1 MIRMLGAYLLS
12 ILTAYV
18 LAAIMST
25 QWVVFNL
32 GDMGLPISF
41 GQRIS
46 MTGHDLIGMAGMF
59 LPMIAAGFLA
69 AFLLTSLLIRW
80 LGQWRSGLFILAG
93 AVALISVHLLLNIAF
108 GITPVAAARTWAG
121 LLAQGMAGAA
131 GGYVFTLLLRKKRM

>member
-59 LPMIAAGFLA
+59 LPLIAAGFLA

-80 LGQWRSGLFILAG
+80 LGQWRSAYWLA
-93 AVALISVHLLLNIAF
+93 
-108 GITPVAAARTWAG
+108 RW
-121 LLAQGMAGAA
+121 
-131 GGYVFTLLLRKKRM
+131 R